1 MYKLQMHSEW
11 LIGDGGHILGMI
23 FFKVKCLEYFGFGV
37 KYSCDL
43 FSFKANNL
51 GLSNR
56 MRKSMGCLEHSLW
69 GESEVQKE

>member
-37 KYSCDL
+37 KSTVVI
-43 FSFKANNL
+43 SFPSK
-51 GLSNR
+51 R
-56 MRKSMGCLEHSLW
+56 TIW
-69 GESEVQKE
+69 V

>member
-23 FFKVKCLEYFGFGV
+23 FFKVKCLEHFGFGV
-37 KYSCDL
+37 KFSCDL

-51 GLSNR
+51 GWNNR
-56 MRKSMGCLEHSLW
+56 MRKVW
-69 GESEVQKE
+69 AA